1 MENKDLVNGSTS
13 PPPNNGITAAEQL
26 ISSYKHFLDESA
38 KLFPKVDQ
46 KLLLDMIYLETT
58 YKDWEGS
65 VLLKIVY
72 SSHSQV
78 DTNKKKEEIYDKY
91 QKMPDEVI
99 EDRTLRVK
107 IVRMYIK
114 NIEELITSDTD
125 IEFITGSATL
135 APSDSYSDSS

>member
-1 MENKDLVNGSTS
+1 MENKNLINESTS
-13 PPPNNGITAAEQL
+13 SPPNNGITAAEQL
-26 ISSYKHFLDESA
+26 ISYYKHFLDESA

-107 IVRMYIK
+107 LVRMYIK

-135 APSDSYSDSS
+135 APSDSYSDS

>member
-1 MENKDLVNGSTS
+1 MENKNLINESTS
-13 PPPNNGITAAEQL
+13 SPPNNGITAAEQL
-26 ISSYKHFLDESA
+26 ISYYKHFLDESA

-46 KLLLDMIYLETT
+46 KLLLDMIYFETT

-78 DTNKKKEEIYDKY
+78 DTDKKKEEIYDKY

-107 IVRMYIK
+107 LIRMYIK

-135 APSDSYSDSS
+135 APSDSYSDS